1 MATTKKR
8 TKANEGPRS
17 RARRPSDSRTRARP
31 PVTVEERVGHIADL
45 MRRLE
50 WERGKSAAPLA
61 AEWGIAESTVRNYAA
76 EAHRIV
82 RAEVTDPDE
91 VGRDIGVTLN
101 LVMRNGLKDLK
112 GRPDVRSKARRD
124 LVKAA
129 DVWATVSGAKAPDR
143 HQFVDDDAS
152 PRKAREVMRDLF
164 GDVTP
169 DAADSGGPEDEEGAP
184 EGPPCS

>member
-1 MATTKKR
+1 MATAKKTPTK
-8 TKANEGPRS
+8 GHRS
-17 RARRPSDSRTRARP
+17 PARSPSDSRTRARP
-31 PVTVEERVGHIADL
+31 PATVEERVAHIADL

-50 WERGKSAAPLA
+50 WERGKSAVPLA
-61 AEWGIAESTVRNYAA
+61 AAWGISESTVRNYAA

-91 VGRDIGVTLN
+91 VGRDIGVALN
-101 LVMRNGLKDLK
+101 LVLRNGLKDLK
-112 GRPDVRSKARRD
+112 GAPDVRSKARRD
-124 LVKAA
+124 LTKAA

-143 HQFVDDDAS
+143 HQFVDDDGAS

-169 DAADSGGPEDEEGAP
+169 DAVSGGPEDDESAP
-184 EGPPCS
+184 EGPAAS